1 VLRRLRL
8 GVLALV
14 LVAALPAVAAQAAVS
29 LGAYGNT
36 ARFDRL
42 TGQKTES
49 GLVFLGWDQG
59 RTWGSPYSFFLTT
72 LRDRPHIA
80 LHTEGRGR
88 TLTPSAI
95 ALGKGDAHLIG
106 LAQAI
111 ADSEKPVLVRPLAEM
126 NNSKN
131 PYCAFT
137 PSGGRRGSAYSSR
150 WYKRAFQ
157 RIYILMHGGTA
168 RSMRARLRALRLPG
182 VAVDLPPN
190 PYPNMTV
197 VWNPL
202 AVGVPNVP
210 GNDFRNYYPGSK
222 YVDAYGNN
230 YYNTSGVYAFHR
242 TEGLYRAYPRKPF
255 MFPEWGMTVDD
266 PAYVRA
272 FARFVRTHRR
282 VRFVSFFNGP
292 AGGAYDL
299 GTKPRSRA
307 VYRRLIVPLSG

>member
-1 VLRRLRL
+1 VSAWFRLAVCAAVVA
-8 GVLALV
+8 GLV
-14 LVAALPAVAAQAAVS
+14 PVAAEAAVS

-42 TGQKTES
+42 TGQRTES

-59 RTWGSPYSFFLTT
+59 RTWGSRYEFFLSS
-72 LRDRPHIA
+72 LGDRPHIA
-80 LHTEGRGR
+80 LHPEGRGR

-95 ALGKGDAHLIG
+95 ALGRGDAHLIG
-106 LAQAI
+106 LAEAI
-111 ADSEKPVLVRPLAEM
+111 AESGKPVIIRPLAEM

-137 PSGGRRGSAYSSR
+137 PGGGRRGSAYSSR
-150 WYKRAFQ
+150 WYRKAFQ
-157 RIYILMHGGTA
+157 RIYIVMHGGTA
-168 RSMRARLRALRLPG
+168 RAMTARLRSLGLPG
-182 VAVDLPPN
+182 VRTDLPARRPAQ
-190 PYPNMTV
+190 TTL

-210 GNDFRNYYPGSK
+210 GNHYRNYYPGGR

-230 YYNTSGVYAFHR
+230 YYNTGGGYAFNR
-242 TEGLYRAYPRKPF
+242 TQELYGAYPREQF

-272 FARFVRTHRR
+272 FATFVRRHRR

-292 AGGAYDL
+292 AGGPYDI
-299 GTKPRSRA
+299 GTKPRARSA
-307 VYRRLIVPLSG
+307 YRRFVVPLGR

>member
-1 VLRRLRL
+1 MRIRGRTV
-8 GVLALV
+8 ALV
-14 LVAALPAVAAQAAVS
+14 VAAAVLCSAAAAHAIPM
-29 LGAYGNT
+29 GAYGNT

-42 TGQKTES
+42 TGQNTES

-59 RTWGSPYSFFLTT
+59 RTWGSPYSYFLES
-72 LRDRPHIA
+72 LRERPHIA
-80 LHTEGRGR
+80 LHPEGRGR

-106 LAQAI
+106 LATAI
-111 ADSEKPVLVRPLAEM
+111 AESGKPVLIRPLAEM

-131 PYCAFT
+131 PYCAYT
-137 PSGGRRGSAYSSR
+137 PSGARRGAAYSTR
-150 WYKRAFQ
+150 WYRRAFQ

-168 RSMRARLRALRLPG
+168 QTMTARLRALGLPG
-182 VAVDLPPN
+182 VRTDLPVRSARQT
-190 PYPNMTV
+190 TV
-197 VWNPL
+197 IWNPL
-202 AVGVPNVP
+202 AVGVPDVP
-210 GNDFRNYYPGSK
+210 GNHYRAYFPGTK

-230 YYNTSGVYAFHR
+230 YYNTTGTYAFHR

-266 PAYVRA
+266 PEYVKA
-272 FARFVRTHRR
+272 FATFIRRHRR

-292 AGGAYDL
+292 AGGPYDL

-307 VYRRLIVPLSG
+307 AYRRYITPLSS

>member
-1 VLRRLRL
+1 M
-8 GVLALV
+8 
-14 LVAALPAVAAQAAVS
+14 
-29 LGAYGNT
+29 GAYGNT

-42 TGQKTES
+42 TGQRSES

-59 RTWGSPYSFFLTT
+59 RTWGSPYSYFLDN
-72 LRDRPHIA
+72 LLERPHIA
-80 LHTEGRGR
+80 LHPEGRGR

-95 ALGKGDAHLIG
+95 ALGKGDTHLIG
-106 LAQAI
+106 LALAI
-111 ADSEKPVLVRPLAEM
+111 AQSGKRALVRPLAEM

-137 PSGGRRGSAYSSR
+137 PSGGRRGAAYSTR

-168 RSMRARLRALRLPG
+168 DAMTARLRRLGLPG
-182 VAVDLPPN
+182 VRTDVPAM
-190 PYPNMTV
+190 PYPAVTV
-197 VWNPL
+197 IWNPL
-202 AVGVPNVP
+202 AVGIPDVP
-210 GNDFRNYYPGSK
+210 GNHFRAYYPGSK

-266 PAYVRA
+266 PGYVKA
-272 FARFVRTHRR
+272 FATFLRRHGR

-307 VYRRLIVPLSG
+307 AYRRLIVPLSR